1 MPCTHNCHQGRAC
14 TCTPP
19 RPTSLYPPFL
29 SGFFFGAA
37 AALTF
42 VYFLLP

>member
-14 TCTPP
+14 TCKPGPTP
-19 RPTSLYPPFL
+19 SLYPPFL

>member
-1 MPCTHNCHQGRAC
+1 MPCTHNCNQGRAC

-42 VYFLLP
+42 VYFLFP

>member
-1 MPCTHNCHQGRAC
+1 MPCTHNCNQGRAC
-14 TCTPP
+14 RCTPP